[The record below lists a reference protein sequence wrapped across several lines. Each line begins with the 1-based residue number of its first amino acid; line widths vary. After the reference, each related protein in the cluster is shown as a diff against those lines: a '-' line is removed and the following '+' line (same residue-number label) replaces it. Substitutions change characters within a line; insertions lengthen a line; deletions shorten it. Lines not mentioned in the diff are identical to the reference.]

1 MCLILVGWRA
11 DDRYACV
18 IAANRDEFFARPA
31 SAAHWWSDQPLILA
45 GRDAQGGGTWLGI
58 TRQGRWAALTN
69 YRQPGSQRADAPS
82 RGEIVTALLL
92 ADGGVEPALE
102 ELRANGA
109 RYNGFNVLFSDGRS
123 LGVYESMSGRGEELP
138 AGVYGLSNHLLDT
151 PWPKVRQAK
160 SRLTE
165 GLARLP
171 DTSRLLALLRD
182 STPADDADLPR
193 TGLSLPWERML
204 SSAFIRAPGYGT
216 RCSTIVTI
224 GHDGA
229 VRFTEW
235 TWDPAGELAG
245 RVDRPFNLPTAA
257 G

>member
-1 MCLILVGWRA
+1 MCLILVAWHA
-11 DDRYACV
+11 HDRYACV

-31 SAAHWWSDQPLILA
+31 SAAHWWPDRPLILA

-58 TRQGRWAALTN
+58 TRHGRWAALTN
-69 YRQPGSQRADAPS
+69 YRQPGARRAAAPS
-82 RGEIVTALLL
+82 RGELVTALLL
-92 ADGGVEPALE
+92 ADDGADQGLDR
-102 ELRANGA
+102 LRAADA
-109 RYNGFNVLFSDGRS
+109 RYNGFNLLFSDGQR
-123 LGVYESMSGRGEELP
+123 LAVHESMSSRSEVLP

-171 DTSRLLALLRD
+171 DTGVLLALLRD

-224 GHDGA
+224 GHDGE
-229 VRFTEW
+229 VDFSEW
-235 TWDPAGELAG
+235 TWDERGELAG
-245 RVDRPFNLPTAA
+245 RVDWPFTRVAA
-257 G
+257 PV

>member
-1 MCLILVGWRA
+1 MCLILVGWHA
-11 DDRYACV
+11 HDRYACV

-31 SAAHWWSDQPLILA
+31 SAAHWWRDEPLILA

-69 YRQPGSQRADAPS
+69 YRQPGAQRGDAPS
-82 RGEIVTALLL
+82 RGEIVTNLLRT
-92 ADGGVEPALE
+92 GGGIEAGLE
-102 ELRANGA
+102 TLRANGA
-109 RYNGFNVLFSDGRS
+109 RYNGFNVLFSDRS
-123 LGVYESMSGRGEELP
+123 RLAVYESTSGRGEELR
-138 AGVYGLSNHLLDT
+138 AGIYGLSNHLLDT
-151 PWPKVRQAK
+151 PWPKVQQAK
-160 SRLTE
+160 SRLSE

-182 STPADDADLPR
+182 SAPADDTGLPR

-216 RCSTIVTI
+216 RCSTIITI
-224 GHDGA
+224 THDGD

-235 TWDPAGELAG
+235 TWDQQGEMAG
-245 RVDRPFNLPTAA
+245 RVDRPFSLAPAA
-257 G
+257 E